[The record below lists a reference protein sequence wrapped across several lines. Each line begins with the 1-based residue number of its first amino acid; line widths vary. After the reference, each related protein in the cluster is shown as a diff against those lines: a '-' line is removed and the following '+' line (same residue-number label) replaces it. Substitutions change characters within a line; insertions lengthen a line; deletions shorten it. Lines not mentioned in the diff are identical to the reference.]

1 VANPLAERYAELLL
15 ERIRSDLYP
24 SGTQMDMLEAIA
36 PPPQLIEY
44 ILHLMERIQADQ
56 YPSVPM
62 MQRVQRLVAGF
73 GR

>member
-1 VANPLAERYAELLL
+1 
-15 ERIRSDLYP
+15 
-24 SGTQMDMLEAIA
+24 MDMLEAIA